1 MATVAIHHD
10 MNAARTAGYEAGRSL
25 ALYVHWPFCVSK
37 CPYCDFNSHVRA
49 SIDQEAWCKA
59 LLTDLAH
66 EASLLRDRRLTSIF
80 FGGGTPSLMEPSTAE
95 ALIDAA
101 RECWPVAN
109 DLEITLEANP
119 NSAEAARF
127 ADLASAGVNRI
138 SLGLQSFDDQAL
150 AFLGRAHSADEGL
163 RALEAAQSAV
173 DRVSFDLIY
182 ALPGDTESGWS
193 ANLDR
198 ALSLGTEHLSLYQ
211 LTIEPGTR
219 FATMVAKHE
228 FEPLDADTSAS
239 LFELTQQRTLAG
251 GLPAYEISN
260 HARPGAESRHNLAYW
275 RYLDYAGVG
284 PGAHGRRTGMRTVR
298 HKKPENFLAAV
309 ERNGHGLSEEELL
322 TSDEAALEALVMGL
336 RLSEGIDPTALAD
349 RLILDRIVD
358 DAAVDRLEG
367 HGLLERDG
375 TVIRTTQSGRL
386 LLDSILAEIAA

>member
-1 MATVAIHHD
+1 MASLAIQPQ
-10 MNAARTAGYEAGRSL
+10 MNAARTTDAL

-49 SIDQEAWCKA
+49 SVDQDEWREA
-59 LLTDLAH
+59 LLADLAH
-66 EASLLRDRRLTSIF
+66 EATLLPGRTLSSIF
-80 FGGGTPSLMEPSTAE
+80 FGGGTPSLMEPATVE
-95 ALIDAA
+95 AIIGAA
-101 RECWPVAN
+101 RGHWSAAD

-127 ADLASAGVNRI
+127 ADLARAGVSRI
-138 SLGLQSFDDQAL
+138 SLGLQSFDDKAL

-173 DRVSFDLIY
+173 KRVSFDLIY
-182 ALPGDTESGWS
+182 ALPGDTEAGWS
-193 ANLDR
+193 ATLDR
-198 ALSLGTEHLSLYQ
+198 ALGLGTEHLSLYQ

-219 FATMVAKHE
+219 FASMVAKHE

-239 LFELTQQRTLAG
+239 LFELTQETTATAG
-251 GLPAYEISN
+251 IPAYEISN

-284 PGAHGRRTGMRTVR
+284 PGAHGRRLGMRTVR

-309 ERNGHGLSEEELL
+309 ARNGHGLDEEEAL
-322 TSDEAALEALVMGL
+322 TRDEAAHEALVMGL
-336 RLSEGIDPTALAD
+336 RLAEGIEPDALAERLGVDRLVDREPVD
-349 RLILDRIVD
+349 RLIGL
-358 DAAVDRLEG
+358 
-367 HGLLERDG
+367 GLLERDG
-375 TVIRTTQSGRL
+375 RILRTTPQGRL